1 MGVRLMSNLVV
12 PFLLETASVL
22 LVRLLAVTA
31 ELYDVKTCSSDRA

>member
-1 MGVRLMSNLVV
+1 MSNLVV